1 MELSSFQRVKLVV
14 MGRLPEF
21 VVGERAEVE

>member
-1 MELSSFQRVKLVV
+1 

-21 VVGERAEVE
+21 VGMQRAQIPNR